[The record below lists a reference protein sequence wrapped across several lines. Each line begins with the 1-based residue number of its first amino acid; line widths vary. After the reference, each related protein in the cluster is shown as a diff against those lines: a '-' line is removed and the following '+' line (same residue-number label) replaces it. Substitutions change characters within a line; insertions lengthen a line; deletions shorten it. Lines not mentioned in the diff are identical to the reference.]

1 MKFRNVI
8 LLLLIAFFALGGTF
22 TCTTND
28 GDNTIHTK
36 TGGTGSNQDKSK

>member
-1 MKFRNVI
+1 MKFRDVI
-8 LLLLIAFFALGGTF
+8 LLLLVAFFAFGGTF

-36 TGGTGSNQDKSK
+36 PPNNTNPDKSR